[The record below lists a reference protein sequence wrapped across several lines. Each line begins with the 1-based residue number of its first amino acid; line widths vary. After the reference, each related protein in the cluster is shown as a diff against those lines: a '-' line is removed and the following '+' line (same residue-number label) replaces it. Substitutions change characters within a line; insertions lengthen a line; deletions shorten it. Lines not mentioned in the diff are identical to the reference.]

1 MYKRQD
7 LYGQGLHN
15 VWYED
20 NIGGEEIR
28 FKFKLED
35 KQWGLCLTPQ
45 YKQGNHIFERKPN
58 KFGYN
63 VSANKGKLWDDT
75 AQVLKST
82 FTWIENDEEVE
93 DLIINKISSKFLLNQ
108 IKEADGK
115 INVDALSALQAL
127 PLALGEQKALMKKR
141 QRPKTNFFSKGLK
154 RMKYE
159 RRN

>member
-1 MYKRQD
+1 M
-7 LYGQGLHN
+7 
-15 VWYED
+15 
-20 NIGGEEIR
+20 
-28 FKFKLED
+28 
-35 KQWGLCLTPQ
+35 
-45 YKQGNHIFERKPN
+45 
-58 KFGYN
+58 
-63 VSANKGKLWDDT
+63 
-75 AQVLKST
+75 
-82 FTWIENDEEVE
+82 
-93 DLIINKISSKFLLNQ
+93 IINKISSKFLLNQ